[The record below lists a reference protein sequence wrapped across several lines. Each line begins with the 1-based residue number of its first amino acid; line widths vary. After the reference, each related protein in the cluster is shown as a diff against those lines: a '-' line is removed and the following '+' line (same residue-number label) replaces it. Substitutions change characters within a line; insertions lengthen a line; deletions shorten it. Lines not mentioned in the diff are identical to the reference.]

1 MIDTRL
7 LTEAEAAQF
16 LRMGTRTLRELRRQ
30 RLIRYV
36 ALTDRKI
43 AYRLEDCEEYIA
55 SRLRLDSGLVRAE
68 PAGPGASGNGK
79 RGRARAGAPVRHG
92 NVVPFS
98 QRKAL
103 A

>member
-1 MIDTRL
+1 MTQL
-7 LTEAEAAQF
+7 LTEAEAADY
-16 LRMGTRTLRELRRQ
+16 LRIGTRTLRELRRQ
-30 RLIRYV
+30 RKIRYV

-55 SRLRLDSGLVRAE
+55 SRLRLDSVPVRAD
-68 PAGPGASGNGK
+68 PAGPGACGK
-79 RGRARAGAPVRHG
+79 GQRGRARAGAPVRHG

-98 QRKAL
+98 QRKAH